1 MEEFKKDIKNMRK
14 NCRQF
19 IGINLYALGQ
29 ILILIAI
36 LLCVAYCRK
45 KGGYYLAGSFL
56 TLVAGAVCLPM
67 QLFYGKTKVKNRSGK
82 NIEYIKEGEDDRDAY
97 TLISGKDIYDIDGIK
112 SDDVVYKIPGS
123 IHVKVKKGKVI
134 PASPIDFLIYK
145 KEGGVLTSPPD
156 SGWNALFPK
165 EKWV

>member
-1 MEEFKKDIKNMRK
+1 MEEFKKDIKDMRK

-67 QLFYGKTKVKNRSGK
+67 QLF
-82 NIEYIKEGEDDRDAY
+82 
-97 TLISGKDIYDIDGIK
+97 
-112 SDDVVYKIPGS
+112 
-123 IHVKVKKGKVI
+123 
-134 PASPIDFLIYK
+134 
-145 KEGGVLTSPPD
+145 
-156 SGWNALFPK
+156 
-165 EKWV
+165 